1 MTTIPTIFGFRQAA
15 ITFYSICLLALSG
28 IAYAETPEEALA
40 QLVKDIRLM
49 TPTMA
54 AAFADGRY
62 ITKKGDTLDRIIAQT
77 MDDTPV
83 RREILMKA
91 IVLANPHAFKRKN
104 PNWMYA
110 DKQLKLPSAEDIHRV
125 VFNNSG
131 GLLDAKKAAR
141 AERQA
146 WVQFP

>member
-1 MTTIPTIFGFRQAA
+1 MRKLPTMIGIHRVFISVCSAG
-15 ITFYSICLLALSG
+15 LLAFAG
-28 IAYAETPEEALA
+28 IAHSESPEEALA

-91 IVLANPHAFKRKN
+91 IVHANPHAFKRKN

-110 DKQLKLPSAEDIHRV
+110 DKQLKLPTAEDIHRV

-131 GLLDAKKAAR
+131 GLLDAKKAAH
-141 AERQA
+141 AERRS
-146 WVQFP
+146 WVQYP

>member
-1 MTTIPTIFGFRQAA
+1 MTTLPTIFGFRQAA
-15 ITFYSICLLALSG
+15 IACYSVCLLGLSG

-91 IVLANPHAFKRKN
+91 IVNPHAFKRKN

-110 DKQLKLPSAEDIHRV
+110 DKQLKLPTAEDIHRV

-131 GLLDAKKAAR
+131 GILDAKKAAH
-141 AERQA
+141 AERRS

>member
-1 MTTIPTIFGFRQAA
+1 MTTLPTMAGFRQAA
-15 ITFYSICLLALSG
+15 IAFYSVCLMAFSG
-28 IAYAETPEEALA
+28 TGHAETPDEALA

-91 IVLANPHAFKRKN
+91 IVHANPHAFKRKN

-110 DKQLKLPSAEDIHRV
+110 DKQLKLPTAEDIHRV

-131 GLLDAKKAAR
+131 GLLDAKKAAH
-141 AERQA
+141 AERQS

>member
-1 MTTIPTIFGFRQAA
+1 MIRVPNKVGIRQVAV
-15 ITFYSICLLALSG
+15 TLCSLWLLTCSF
-28 IAYAETPEEALA
+28 IASAESPEEALA

-49 TPTMA
+49 TPTLA
-54 AAFADGRY
+54 EAFADGRY

-77 MDDTPV
+77 MVDNPV
-83 RREILMKA
+83 RKEILMKA
-91 IVLANPHAFKRKN
+91 IVRANPHAFKRKN

-110 DKQLKLPSAEDIHRV
+110 NKQLKLPTADDIHQV

-131 GLLDAKKAAR
+131 GILNAKKAAH
-141 AERQA
+141 ADRQS